1 MFKKLKETKEQI
13 SKRGDLSVVADG
25 MLVKGDL
32 ISEGELYFN
41 GVVEGSLTARRIILG
56 EHGKVAGSIKA
67 DVIEIYGSVVGEIV
81 ARIVKLGTSAQVK
94 GNITQENI
102 TIEAGANLD
111 GHCRRVD
118 DPIEGESPTEDLL
131 LVDKTKERE

>member
-1 MFKKLKETKEQI
+1 MFKRLKETKEQI
-13 SKRGDLSVVADG
+13 SKRGVLSVVADG

-56 EHGKVAGSIKA
+56 ERGKVAGSIKA

-81 ARIVKLGTSAQVK
+81 ARIVKLGASAQVK

-102 TIEAGANLD
+102 TIEAGASLD
-111 GHCRRVD
+111 GRCRRVD
-118 DPIEGESPTEDLL
+118 DPIEGESSTEDLL
-131 LVDKTKERE
+131 LVDKTKERK